1 MKNVKSMIPKKP
13 APDLIRGGRR
23 FSEKIMLRQFRIA
36 MLAAVAFG
44 AGICAI
50 AQPQAQT
57 QAQAQDEPRG
67 DAGNGKRIY
76 LALGCFTC
84 HGRSGQGGAYNG
96 PAPILASTA
105 LPFDGFKGQ
114 IRNPA
119 NDMPAYSDAVLSDKD
134 VADIYAFVKSLPGS
148 RSAKDIPILNN

>member
-1 MKNVKSMIPKKP
+1 MRLVS
-13 APDLIRGGRR
+13 RTG
-23 FSEKIMLRQFRIA
+23 IA

-50 AQPQAQT
+50 AQTQT
-57 QAQAQDEPRG
+57 PAQAQAQDEPRG

-76 LALGCFTC
+76 LVLGCFTC